1 MNYLNNVSDKN
12 LKRGG
17 GVDYIHDLEKKPS
30 KNWNRKNSRTYDI
43 SQIQHLLWKLNLLN
57 KNTPKKI
64 VKATYIPEFWRKII
78 SCLVKKKT

>member
-1 MNYLNNVSDKN
+1 M
-12 LKRGG
+12 
-17 GVDYIHDLEKKPS
+17 DYIHDLEKKTS

-78 SCLVKKKT
+78 SCLVKKNLKKYNSILNIIIVQNS